1 MRLVVSDRETGFKFR
16 GKSPDKSSLFNFFK
30 RDIESE
36 GILKMDLNTIF
47 VSCEHLMKWF
57 CERER
62 CQRLRSSPEKAR
74 EGRERNLFWLISRL
88 QAPTEGGVSA

>member
-1 MRLVVSDRETGFKFR
+1 MWLVVSDRETGFKFR
-16 GKSPDKSSLFNFFK
+16 EVSPDKSSLFSFFK

-36 GILKMDLNTIF
+36 GILKMDLKTIF
-47 VSCEHLMKWF
+47 VSCEHLVKWF

-88 QAPTEGGVSA
+88 HAPTNR